1 MICLFNSNI
10 IYNYNENNKINN
22 MKMILDNFIIMRI
35 LKEKVQVVKTN
46 INFFNYVVF
55 FVIIL
60 WIIVMIN
67 WIFVISLNKI
77 K

>member
-1 MICLFNSNI
+1 
-10 IYNYNENNKINN
+10 